1 MASNR
6 LQRDCLA
13 LCLEFSAKI
22 DAEANN
28 SIYCSRFLSASIRKH
43 ILPPSILP
51 PLLLDLRVALF
62 PGNARGPPAPEP
74 PSNEERLQVRK
85 RCAEAVLS
93 LVPPLVSR
101 VYFNVDSDKDGE
113 DEMIRQVEEI
123 LDVFG
128 DAYLN
133 KHLVYNILE
142 LVIVRLVPELG
153 ESTPS
158 ELLSERGVTLVEGIQ
173 RTL

>member
-1 MASNR
+1 M
-6 LQRDCLA
+6 
-13 LCLEFSAKI
+13 
-22 DAEANN
+22 
-28 SIYCSRFLSASIRKH
+28 
-43 ILPPSILP
+43 
-51 PLLLDLRVALF
+51 
-62 PGNARGPPAPEP
+62 
-74 PSNEERLQVRK
+74 
-85 RCAEAVLS
+85 
-93 LVPPLVSR
+93 SR

-158 ELLSERGVTLVEGIQ
+158 ELLSERGVALVEGIQ